1 MPDQHIKTEI
11 VVVLELFFFV
21 RTQKCSIHV
30 SVKQLEVTNFLK
42 VRVEARLIPLLV
54 ITKKTNS
61 GDI

>member
-11 VVVLELFFFV
+11 IAGLRIVLFHEN
-21 RTQKCSIHV
+21 TKMYV

-42 VRVEARLIPLLV
+42 VRVEARVIPLLV